1 MLGQRP
7 GQSTVRERAPR
18 RTVRDTNPGPS
29 GFESATFVNR
39 PVVPSLAALDERTL
53 EILERRRQAR
63 YPTSRG
69 WLLRRLL
76 LAADLAGVSLAFLL
90 ASLAVA
96 SFEGHGAVDPWV
108 EFGIFLATLPAWV
121 VAAKLFGLYDRDE
134 FLADHTTL
142 DDFTR
147 VFLLVTLGAFI
158 FGLLTGHLQTSVTR
172 VWCFW
177 IFGILLITAGR
188 TAARLIARRTLA
200 YVQNAV
206 VVGAGD
212 VGQLVARKLLQHPEY
227 GINLVGFVDS
237 DPKSRLP
244 DLRHVTVLGTHA
256 ELPNI
261 VRTLGVERVIIAF
274 SRHDPEQTLDLI
286 RSLRD
291 IEVQIDIVPRLF
303 EIVGANAQVHT
314 LEGLPLVGLPAVKI
328 SRSSMLIKRTMDI
341 AGAVFLLLVTSPLFA
356 VAAWKIKRE
365 SPGPIFYRQRRVGMN
380 QREFTMLKFRTM
392 RIGTDDG
399 PHRAY
404 IEATMAGRIEPGSN
418 GLFKLDRS
426 DAVTPFGRWLRST
439 SLDEL
444 PQLINVLRGDMSLV
458 GPRPCLP
465 YEVEHFATPPF
476 RALPRPGR
484 HDRQLAGDR
493 ARPFDLRRGPRDGR
507 AVRAQLVFQPRSL
520 PLPANSAAAAAA
532 RRNGVT

>member
-1 MLGQRP
+1 MLGQSLGEGP
-7 GQSTVRERAPR
+7 ERERTPR
-18 RTVRDTNPGPS
+18 RTVRDTRRRPS
-29 GFESATFVNR
+29 GSESPRFVI
-39 PVVPSLAALDERTL
+39 PPAEPSLAWLDERTL
-53 EILERRRQAR
+53 EILVWRRRVR
-63 YPTSRG
+63 HPTSRG

-76 LAADLAGVSLAFLL
+76 MAADLAGLSLAFLL
-90 ASLAVA
+90 ASVAVA
-96 SFEGHGAVDPWV
+96 GFEGHGALDPWI
-108 EFGIFLATLPAWV
+108 EFGIFLAMLPVWV

-134 FLADHTTL
+134 FLADHSTL

-158 FGLLTGHLQTSVTR
+158 FGLMTGYLQTSVTR

-177 IFGILLITAGR
+177 VFGIFLVTAGR
-188 TAARLIARRTLA
+188 TAARLVARRTLA

-237 DPKSRLP
+237 EPKSRRF
-244 DLRHVTVLGTHA
+244 DLRHLTVLGTHD
-256 ELPNI
+256 ELPDI

-274 SRHDPEQTLDLI
+274 SRDDPDQTLDLI
-286 RSLRD
+286 RSLRE

-303 EIVGANAQVHT
+303 EIVGSNAQMHS
-314 LEGLPLVGLPAVKI
+314 LEGLPLVGLPPIKI
-328 SRSSMLIKRTMDI
+328 SRSSMLLKRTMDVV
-341 AGAVFLLLVTSPLFA
+341 GATFLLLVTSPLFA
-356 VAAWKIKRE
+356 VVAWKIKRE
-365 SPGPIFYRQRRVGMN
+365 SPGPILYRQRRVGMN
-380 QREFTMLKFRTM
+380 QREFTLLKFRTM

-404 IEATMAGRIEPGSN
+404 IEATMAGRIEPSSN

-426 DAVTPFGRWLRST
+426 DAVTPFGRWLRRW

-444 PQLINVLRGDMSLV
+444 PQLINVIRGDMSLV

-465 YEVEHFATPPF
+465 YEIRLFAPHHFERFLVPAGLTGSWQVTARGRSSFAEALDMDVQYVRSWSLSRDLSLLLRTPLQLLRPPAT
-476 RALPRPGR
+476 A
-484 HDRQLAGDR
+484 
-493 ARPFDLRRGPRDGR
+493 
-507 AVRAQLVFQPRSL
+507 
-520 PLPANSAAAAAA
+520 
-532 RRNGVT
+532 